1 MLFVKKSPMK
11 RANTILAISFLVIT
25 VSSFLLFYL
34 FLAFQKQSFQLMR
47 FYVPLDITLLTLVG
61 PLIYF
66 YVRQVLG
73 THIRLRSFTVWIHF
87 VAIVPSIAY
96 AIYFMLQPTNERVTI
111 LLQNFEHNCW
121 QSQALTYFFLVQLS
135 CYLVIC
141 FVIVQKQLK
150 RSRFVVYDAFKMDV
164 SWLRTYFV
172 LNLIIMLL
180 AIPVCAFMENDYS
193 DTIVALLA
201 LITQSIYIF
210 IKTIWQTEIFKE
222 YAIDNQTAEPE
233 PELPKVP
240 TLLITEEMA
249 NGYITE
255 LTKIIK
261 KKKLYLQSDL
271 SIQDVA
277 DLSNIPV
284 HHISNSI
291 NTLLQKSF
299 TDFINEFRIDDA
311 KRILQDPSTVKFT
324 IEKIAFDCGFGS
336 KQNFN
341 SVFKKIVKATPSE
354 YRKSSFPQ

>member
-1 MLFVKKSPMK
+1 MK

-25 VSSFLLFYL
+25 LCSFLLFYL
-34 FLAFQKQSFQLMR
+34 YLAFEKQSFQMMR
-47 FYVPLDITLLTLVG
+47 FYVPLDITMLTLVG

-66 YVRQVLG
+66 YVRQVFG
-73 THIRLRSFTVWIHF
+73 TQIRLRSFTVWIHF

-96 AIYFMLQPTNERVTI
+96 AIYFMLQPSSLRVAI
-111 LLQNFEHNCW
+111 LVQNFKHNSW
-121 QSQALTYFFLVQLS
+121 QFEALTYFFLLQLS
-135 CYLVIC
+135 SYLVIC
-141 FVIVQKQLK
+141 FVIVQKKLK
-150 RSRFVVYDAFKMDV
+150 RSRFIVYDAYKMDV
-164 SWLRTYFV
+164 SWLRTYFL

-180 AIPVCAFMENDYS
+180 AIPVCAYLENDYS
-193 DTIVALLA
+193 DTIIALLA
-201 LITQSIYIF
+201 LVTQSIYIF
-210 IKTIWQTEIFKE
+210 IKTIWQTEVFKE
-222 YAIDNQTAEPE
+222 YAIENQTAKL
-233 PELPKVP
+233 ELEQLKVP

-249 NGYITE
+249 SSHITE
-255 LTKIIK
+255 LTNIIK
-261 KKKLYLQSDL
+261 DKKLYLQSDC

-277 DLSNIPV
+277 DMLNIPV

-299 TDFINEFRIDDA
+299 TDFINEFRIEEA
-311 KRILQDPSTVKFT
+311 KLLLQDPSTAKLT